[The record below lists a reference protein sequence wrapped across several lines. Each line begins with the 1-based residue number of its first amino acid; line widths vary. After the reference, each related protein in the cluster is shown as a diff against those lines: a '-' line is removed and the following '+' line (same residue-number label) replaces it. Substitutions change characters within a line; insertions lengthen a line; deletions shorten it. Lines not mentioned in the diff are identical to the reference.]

1 MGQGKGDLYFLVRW
15 TGLLVWIGSLRM
27 TQAVESSAAT
37 QEDGSPR
44 NDADVAIRIEDVRR
58 TYKLGR
64 RGGVREA
71 LAGVSLEISHG
82 QWTAMLGPNGSGKS
96 TLMRLVAGLDTP
108 GSGQISVLGNDLS
121 LGGATELRRV
131 RAQVGVVFQNPGLDK
146 LLTIRENLQAQA
158 SLFGLVGKDAEARIV
173 AFAQRLQ
180 LEDRLGDRVGTLS
193 GGLTRRADL
202 ARALLHEPRVLL
214 LDEPTTGLD
223 HRSRD
228 SFMDALDEI
237 RSGRD
242 NGDSMTVL
250 MSTHLMD
257 EADRSDRV
265 VMMDEGKI
273 IADGSP
279 DELRRE
285 QGGRIVRCRVG
296 EDGQLAD
303 AASAA
308 LKQAGLE
315 VSESQNGLLTANS
328 DTDVE
333 AGDERIAL
341 AAGELSRLGLAFEV
355 GPPTLGD
362 VYLAR
367 TGRAL
372 GVEQSSPTEGGH

>member
-1 MGQGKGDLYFLVRW
+1 
-15 TGLLVWIGSLRM
+15 M
-27 TQAVESSAAT
+27 TQAVKPKSVSHVAS
-37 QEDGSPR
+37 SPR
-44 NDADVAIRIEDVRR
+44 TNTDVAIQITDVHR

-71 LAGVSLEISHG
+71 LAGVSVEINHG

-96 TLMRLVAGLDTP
+96 TLMRLVAGLETP
-108 GSGQISVLGNDLS
+108 DSGQISVLGHDL
-121 LGGATELRRV
+121 LQGTPTELRQV

-146 LLTIRENLQAQA
+146 LLTVRENLLAQA
-158 SLFGLVGKDAEARIV
+158 SLFGLAGKEAEERVG
-173 AFAQRLQ
+173 AFAERLG
-180 LEDRLGDRVGTLS
+180 LADRLGDRVKTLS
-193 GGLTRRADL
+193 GGLVRRADL
-202 ARALLHEPRVLL
+202 ARALLHGPRVLL

-228 SFMDALDEI
+228 SFLDALDEI
-237 RSGRD
+237 RAGRD
-242 NGDSMTVL
+242 DGNSMTIL

-265 VMMDEGKI
+265 VMMDEGRI

-279 DELRRE
+279 DALRRE
-285 QGGRIVRCRVG
+285 QGGRIIRCRVG
-296 EDGQLAD
+296 EDERLGD
-303 AASAA
+303 AAGAA

-315 VSESQNGLLTANS
+315 VAQTHNGLLTASS
-328 DTDVE
+328 DVDLE
-333 AGDERIAL
+333 AGDERIAV
-341 AAGELSRLGLAFEV
+341 AAGELSRLGLAFEI

-372 GVEQSSPTEGGH
+372 GTEQGSPTEQGHG